1 METQGPMS
9 ITVIVPVFNEEK
21 TVAKV
26 IHTLL
31 SYPGFSQIIC
41 VNDGSK
47 DRSHQVL
54 QQFGSRI
61 RLIDFN
67 ENRGKGQALAA
78 GIGEAEGDLVVFV
91 DADFINLTHDHL
103 EALLAPIWN
112 GKADAVLG
120 YPKRGEMPNL
130 TAHLTGERVY
140 YKSDLLPLLD
150 EIAPSRFGV
159 EVLLNERFQ
168 GKRVKMVPL
177 QDLVGL
183 TKCEKRK
190 PFQAIREY
198 LQEGIE
204 ILDTISKGKLS
215 ALRSL
220 KSFVG

>member
-1 METQGPMS
+1 METQGPIS
-9 ITVIVPVFNEEK
+9 ITVIIPVFNEEK

-31 SYPGFSQIIC
+31 AYSRFSQVIC
-41 VNDGSK
+41 VNDGST
-47 DRSHQVL
+47 DRSRQVL
-54 QQFGSRI
+54 QGFGARI
-61 RLIDFN
+61 RLIDFD
-67 ENRGKGQALAA
+67 ENKGKGQALAA
-78 GIGEAEGDLVVFV
+78 GIEEARGDWLVFV
-91 DADFINLTHDHL
+91 DADFTNLTHDHL
-103 EALLAPIWN
+103 EALLAPMWK

-120 YPKRGEMPNL
+120 FPKRGEMSNL

-140 YKSDLLPLLD
+140 YKKDLLPLLD

-168 GKRVKMVPL
+168 GKRVKMIPL

-183 TKCEKRK
+183 TKCEKRR

-204 ILDTISKGKLS
+204 ILDTISKGKAS
-215 ALRSL
+215 VLRSL
-220 KSFVG
+220 TSFVG